1 MMNKHLFKAGG
12 RRAAETNT
20 EKPLSVPAGLDSFE
34 AILKSTPGTARYTDF
49 VSSSGV
55 TEGAYALWQQHIVE
69 LCSAPTLDD
78 PAPAAAAAAAT
89 AVKSSSEGDAKS
101 EQEGAGSYPEPAV
114 DEMRAQRE

>member
-12 RRAAETNT
+12 RRVAETNT

-49 VSSSGV
+49 ISSSGV

-69 LCSAPTLDD
+69 LCGAPTLDD
-78 PAPAAAAAAAT
+78 PATAAAAAVA
-89 AVKSSSEGDAKS
+89 KSSSSEGEA
-101 EQEGAGSYPEPAV
+101 QEGTGSYAEPAV

>member
-1 MMNKHLFKAGG
+1 MMNKHLFKAAG
-12 RRAAETNT
+12 RRVAETNT

-55 TEGAYALWQQHIVE
+55 TEGAYALWQQHILE
-69 LCSAPTLDD
+69 LCGTPTLDD
-78 PAPAAAAAAAT
+78 PAIAAAA
-89 AVKSSSEGDAKS
+89 AVKSSSSEGEA
-101 EQEGAGSYPEPAV
+101 QEGTGSYAEPAV